1 MIYEDY
7 FKSVI
12 GGNFKS
18 PEYYNTTYENK
29 TYEPIQVNGAV
40 DDNFNIDE
48 VMDLYP
54 DIYKV
59 VSPMI
64 DKMLIE
70 KDTSNLNDVILNT
83 WTLEIYDSLEAEDNI
98 KQPNNNQIY
107 ESETTSVKPVN
118 KVGNIT
124 DSRMAS
130 SSQTNLNQ
138 TANINQTTN
147 LNQINQISN
156 IKPMQNTNQTT
167 RLNQTSNTNEIARLN
182 QTSNIN
188 QVTNSNLSTNASR
201 EVNSNQMASRE
212 VSSNQM
218 NGKEDKTIDVVSRYQ
233 NRKNPL
239 LRDLIK
245 IMILNKL
252 FGNNNNNRPPRPPYQ
267 DPNNQRPPYPGPNNP
282 GTNNPR
288 PPFSDQ
294 NNQRPPYPRVNNQRL
309 TYQEPNN
316 SRPTYNEISNQLSN
330 SSPVDANP
338 YSKYLKNTT
347 KSYFDVPYPEEG

>member
-29 TYEPIQVNGAV
+29 TYEPIQVNGAI

-48 VMDLYP
+48 VMDMYP

-118 KVGNIT
+118 KVGNVT
-124 DSRMAS
+124 DNRMAS
-130 SSQTNLNQ
+130 SSQITNLNQ
-138 TANINQTTN
+138 TTKLNANMNQMTNLNQTSNINQTTN
-147 LNQINQISN
+147 LNQMSN
-156 IKPMQNTNQTT
+156 LKPMQNTNQTT
-167 RLNQTSNTNEIARLN
+167 RLNQI
-182 QTSNIN
+182 SNIN
-188 QVTNSNLSTNASR
+188 QLTNSNLSTST
-201 EVNSNQMASRE
+201 SRE

-218 NGKEDKTIDVVSRYQ
+218 VSREEKTIDVVSRYQ

-252 FGNNNNNRPPRPPYQ
+252 FGNNNNRPPRPPYQ
-267 DPNNQRPPYPGPNNP
+267 GPNNQRPPYPGPNNP
-282 GTNNPR
+282 GPNNPR
-288 PPFSDQ
+288 PPYQ
-294 NNQRPPYPRVNNQRL
+294 GPNNQRPPYSG
-309 TYQEPNN
+309 TNN
-316 SRPTYNEISNQLSN
+316 SRPTYNEISDQMLN
-330 SSPVDANP
+330 SSQVDANP
-338 YSKYLKNTT
+338 YSKYLKNTP

>member
-48 VMDLYP
+48 VMDMYP

-98 KQPNNNQIY
+98 KQPNNNQVY

-124 DSRMAS
+124 DSRMAN
-130 SSQTNLNQ
+130 SSQ
-138 TANINQTTN
+138 TN

-167 RLNQTSNTNEIARLN
+167 RLN

-212 VSSNQM
+212 VSSNQTV
-218 NGKEDKTIDVVSRYQ
+218 GKEEKTIDVVSRYQ

-245 IMILNKL
+245 IMILNRL
-252 FGNNNNNRPPRPPYQ
+252 FGNNNNRPPYQGPSNQRPPYSGPNNSGPSNPRPPYQ
-267 DPNNQRPPYPGPNNP
+267 GP
-282 GTNNPR
+282 
-288 PPFSDQ
+288 

-316 SRPTYNEISNQLSN
+316 SRPTYNEISNQMSN
-330 SSPVDANP
+330 SSQVDANP
-338 YSKYLKNTT
+338 YSKYLKNTP